1 MAERKAPG
9 VYLYASY
16 RNQFNL
22 LTLEDRGRL
31 VTAMLDYIEYGE
43 LHEQLPPVVEMA
55 FSFMKDTIDRD
66 LEKYNKRIEVNRHNG
81 NKGGRP
87 PKISED
93 ANPEEPKK
101 PNGFTE
107 NPEEPKKPNVNVNI
121 NDNINDNISVSV
133 NKNGDG
139 THTPNGG
146 YEIPSFEDVA
156 AYCREIQATVDP
168 RKFYDYYSGSGWKA
182 SGQPIEDWKAKLRFW
197 DSEDRQKGKHT
208 RPENI
213 PGYNEEPDPL
223 DGKF

>member
-1 MAERKAPG
+1 
-9 VYLYASY
+9 
-16 RNQFNL
+16 
-22 LTLEDRGRL
+22 
-31 VTAMLDYIEYGE
+31 MLDYIECGG
-43 LHEQLPPVVEMA
+43 LQEQLPPLVEMA
-55 FSFMKDTIDRD
+55 FSFMRDTIDRD
-66 LEKYNKRIEVNRHNG
+66 LEKYNKRIEANRHNG

-101 PNGFTE
+101 PSGFTE
-107 NPEEPKKPNVNVNI
+107 NPEEPKKPNINVNI
-121 NDNINDNISVSV
+121 SDNISDNISVSV

-139 THTPNGG
+139 THTPNVG

-168 RKFYDYYSGSGWKA
+168 RKFYDFYSGSGWKA

-208 RPENI
+208 RPENT
-213 PGYNEEPDPL
+213 PGYNEETDPL